1 MTQLLLQ
8 SVIFLSATLITTG
21 LMILNNYYNIYQPLI
36 PVILA
41 INIIAVS
48 RINSGKNYIK
58 NFPKLTLLLT
68 SSILVQ
74 LIIVSSG
81 GFYSPLLILLH
92 LFTIGAIYIINS
104 SSPVFFLLFSFLM
117 LIFQIWYDP
126 NLSQFFS
133 SDPWTTVIYGLSIII
148 VIPLALFLSRN
159 NSSKNTLTE
168 FLKDYIYTS
177 ESRQK
182 SILTALNNMVI
193 VTDKNLSILT
203 VNNSLERL
211 LRLPISQMLNK
222 PLFEIIKLKSDTG
235 ETIIPQMLPIEET
248 LRDKATH
255 FVDGYSLEVKTQA
268 IPKPVSIQ
276 IKPVID
282 SRGEVIQIIFVFNDP
297 SSKIGFNT
305 HPSIKQAVKKRDYLL
320 SLITSAKLT
329 LPPQSTQ
336 LLVLAITHIEEDI
349 LTVQEMEDHP
359 MQEVIIF
366 EDLVVLITK
375 ILEAKKYFYGLLGVN
390 PILDYEDENRSETA
404 FLNMSNSDSKQGT
417 SPLSK
422 YSAPIDGYLLKIII
436 EKLIDLGVFVTASFP
451 DKTMNVKLRLADS
464 DKTIILDFI
473 FPSGVMKATDIN
485 SLFSTD
491 YPGLKLPTLKDSSGL
506 EGYIASKISKALLVV
521 LVPTLN
527 PYTKTITVSLAI
539 SKQAKINK
547 SII

>member
-48 RINSGKNYIK
+48 RINSGKNYVK

-159 NSSKNTLTE
+159 NSSKNSLTE

-211 LRLPISQMLNK
+211 LRLPVSQMLNK

-359 MQEVIIF
+359 MQEVIVF

-375 ILEAKKYFYGLLGVN
+375 ILEAKKHFYGLLGVN
-390 PILDYEDENRSETA
+390 PMLDYEDENRSETA

-451 DKTMNVKLRLADS
+451 DKNMNVKLRLADS

-473 FPSGVMKATDIN
+473 FPSGIIKTTDIN

-506 EGYIASKISKALLVV
+506 EGYIASKISKALLVA

-527 PYTKTITVSLAI
+527 PYTKTITISLAI

>member
-1 MTQLLLQ
+1 
-8 SVIFLSATLITTG
+8 
-21 LMILNNYYNIYQPLI
+21 MILNNYYNIYQPLI

-48 RINSGKNYIK
+48 RINSGKNYVK

-159 NSSKNTLTE
+159 NSSKNSLTE

-211 LRLPISQMLNK
+211 LRLPVSQMLNK

-359 MQEVIIF
+359 MQEVIVF

-375 ILEAKKYFYGLLGVN
+375 ILEAKKHFYGLLGVN
-390 PILDYEDENRSETA
+390 PMLDYEDENRSETA

-451 DKTMNVKLRLADS
+451 DKNMNVKLRLADS

-473 FPSGVMKATDIN
+473 FPSGIIKTTDIN

-506 EGYIASKISKALLVV
+506 EGYIASKISKALLVA

-527 PYTKTITVSLAI
+527 PYTKTITISLAI